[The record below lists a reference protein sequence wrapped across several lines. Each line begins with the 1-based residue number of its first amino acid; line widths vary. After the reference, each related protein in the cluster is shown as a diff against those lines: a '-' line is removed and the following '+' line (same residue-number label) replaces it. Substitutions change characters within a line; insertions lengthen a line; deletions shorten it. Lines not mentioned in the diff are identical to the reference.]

1 MKQDYTV
8 KAVPK
13 QSSQPTGLRKIW
25 AGFNAW
31 IWSAADSDKGA
42 LQKIIKA
49 FLRIHIIVFQEFQR
63 DRITLRASAL
73 TFTVVL
79 SMVPFLALGTAVL
92 KGLGAGDQ
100 MRQAAYR
107 FVDQLEQTSFLD
119 DTPNPTIDLPKNT
132 SPLETQPTQNDLKED
147 GPPPLPEAPS
157 QQESLTAHLHRAVD
171 QVFDYVDRTDFAT
184 LGAFG
189 IAGLL
194 IAVLSVLGS
203 IEQAMNAIWQA
214 EAGRPLG
221 RKIID
226 YLALMV
232 LLPVTVNLALATE
245 ATMQSPVL
253 LAYLQQILPFIWLRH
268 FLLKMLP
275 LIIIVATFSILYR
288 FLPNTRVKLLPALA
302 GGLFGGLGWFLSQ
315 TIYIKMQIGVARY
328 NAIYGSFA
336 TLPLFL
342 LWLYVGWLVF
352 LSGAEMAFAAQVWK
366 GYIRKG
372 STLTPISRLSMA
384 FDIIETVLADFK
396 SRKVTDQASLSRQL
410 QHPDSYIAI
419 VLNDLLKGG
428 IVRRISD
435 DDGGIVPAT
444 TPDHIDPAEIIDIVF
459 GKETYAG
466 RSNRLAQEALNGARS
481 ALTGRKIFNTCEPI
495 QKKLFVTRE
504 QTEPKKQPTTP

>member
-1 MKQDYTV
+1 MKQDNTTQ
-8 KAVPK
+8 AVPK
-13 QSSQPTGLRKIW
+13 QSSQPTGLRKIR
-25 AGFNAW
+25 ADFNAW
-31 IWSAADSDKGA
+31 IWSAADSGKGA

-49 FLRIHIIVFQEFQR
+49 FLRIHIIVFQEFQQ
-63 DRITLRASAL
+63 DKITLRASAL

-107 FVDQLEQTSFLD
+107 FVDQLDQTSFLS
-119 DTPNPTIDLPKNT
+119 DTPGPAIDLPD
-132 SPLETQPTQNDLKED
+132 SAPLETHPAQDDPKEAA
-147 GPPPLPEAPS
+147 PPETAS
-157 QQESLTAHLHRAVD
+157 QQQGLTVHLRRAVD

-189 IAGLL
+189 IAGLV

-203 IEQAMNAIWQA
+203 IEQAMNAIWQV

-226 YLALMV
+226 YLALML
-232 LLPVTVNLALATE
+232 LLPLTVNLALATE
-245 ATMQSPVL
+245 ATIQSPAL
-253 LAYLQQILPFIWLRH
+253 LSHLQQILPLVWLRH

-275 LIIIVATFSILYR
+275 LIIIVATFTILYR
-288 FLPNTRVKLLPALA
+288 FLPNKKVKMLPALA
-302 GGLFGGLGWFLSQ
+302 GGLFGGVGWFLSQ
-315 TIYIKMQIGVARY
+315 AVYIKLQIGVARY

-342 LWLYVGWLVF
+342 LWLYVGWVVF
-352 LSGAEMAFAAQVWK
+352 LSGAEMAFAVQVWK
-366 GYIRKG
+366 GYIRRG
-372 STLTPISRLSMA
+372 STLTPINRLSIA

-396 SRKVTDQASLSRQL
+396 SRKLTDHASLSRKL
-410 QHPDSYIAI
+410 RHSDSYIAI

-435 DDGGIVPAT
+435 EDGGVVPAT
-444 TPDHIDPAEIIDIVF
+444 TADHIDPAEIIDIVF

-466 RSNRLAQEALNGARS
+466 RGNRLAQEALNAARA
-481 ALTGRKIFNTCEPI
+481 ALAERKIEPVPEHAEPV
-495 QKKLFVTRE
+495 QKEPFVTRE
-504 QTEPKKQPTTP
+504 QPEPKKQPTTP